1 MSLRPEPIGPVPEET
16 ARVAR
21 AAFPKGHPCLRLRDE
36 LGPVYDDARF
46 AALFPAYG
54 RPAEAPW
61 RLALVT
67 VLQFADGLTDRQAAD
82 AVRDRLAWKY
92 LLGLEL
98 TDTGFDFSVLS
109 DFRAR
114 LVAGAAEQLLL
125 EALLDRCKAAG
136 LVKPRGQQRTDSTH
150 VLAAVRALNRLD
162 LVGETLRHALDTL
175 AAVAPDWLRAWAPP
189 AWYDRYGTRIETTRR
204 PLTQAERDG
213 LAATIGADGRQ
224 LLSAVYGPGAPDW
237 LREIPAVQT
246 LRQVWLQHSYAP
258 DAATGSLRLRAA
270 PDLPPPARTS
280 ESPYDRDARFH
291 TKRRTS
297 WVGYPVHLTET
308 CDPGRPH
315 LVTQVATVPAS
326 TNDVE
331 LTDPIQADLAARG
344 LLPGEHLLD
353 SGYVDAQ
360 HLCGSAKRGI
370 ELVGPALLDTS
381 WQAAA
386 AEGCDVTRFALDW
399 ERRTG
404 TCPGGT
410 TSRSWTGATRD
421 DYPFHQVKFAKA
433 DCLACPLRAQCTR
446 SASRPRQLSL
456 RPREEHVA
464 LQLARRRQA
473 TDDFA
478 ARYRKRAGVE
488 GTIAQGVQ
496 ACGRCGWSM
505 WRSRSASACS
515 GSTIGGPRP
524 RGPPPAPPAS
534 LPSPPPDR
542 LTDFPNSILT
552 ERPLGSTWRTA
563 GSIAPSSTPTAS
575 LHANRAVV
583 AMRVTPEG
591 HMATTA
597 RVSAASR
604 PRRDTCPGSIGTLY
618 PRRRDAARP
627 MLLVRPGQVGKL
639 LTPGRVAAQERR
651 VVS

>member
-46 AALFPAYG
+46 AALFPPHG

-114 LVAGAAEQLLL
+114 LVAGQAEQLLL
-125 EALLDRCKAAG
+125 DALLDRCRAAG

-175 AAVAPDWLRAWAPP
+175 AAVAPDWLRAWAPA
-189 AWYDRYGTRIETTRR
+189 AWYDRYCTRIETTRR
-204 PLTQAERDG
+204 PLTEAERDG
-213 LAATIGADGRQ
+213 LAATIGADGRH
-224 LLSAVYGPGAPDW
+224 LLTVVYGPEAPGW
-237 LREIPAVQT
+237 LREVPAVQT
-246 LRQVWLQHSYAP
+246 LRQVWLQNYYAP
-258 DAATGSLRLRAA
+258 DAATGVLRLRAA
-270 PDLPPPARTS
+270 PDLPPTARTI
-280 ESPYDRDARFH
+280 ESPYDPDARFH
-291 TKRRTS
+291 TKRQTS
-297 WVGYPVHLTET
+297 WVGYTVHLTET
-308 CDPGRPH
+308 CDPDRPH

-331 LTDPIQADLAARG
+331 LTEEIQADLAARD
-344 LLPGEHLLD
+344 LLPGEHLVD
-353 SGYVDAQ
+353 TGYVSAR
-360 HLCGSAKRGI
+360 HLLTSAATYRV
-370 ELVGPALLDTS
+370 ELLGPALLDTS

-386 AEGCDVTRFALDW
+386 AEGFDVTRFAIDW
-399 ERRTG
+399 ERRTV
-404 TCPGGT
+404 TCPGGK
-410 TSRSWTGATRD
+410 TSRSWTEATCD
-421 DYPFHQVKFAKA
+421 DYPFSQVKFAKA
-433 DCLACPLRAQCTR
+433 DCLACPVRAQCTR
-446 SASRPRQLSL
+446 SATRPRQLSL

-464 LQLARRRQA
+464 LQLARQRQT

-496 ACGRCGWSM
+496 ACGLRRARYRTLPKVRLEHVAIAVGLSLQRLDDW
-505 WRSRSASACS
+505 W
-515 GSTIGGPRP
+515 TETPR
-524 RGPPPAPPAS
+524 
-534 LPSPPPDR
+534 
-542 LTDFPNSILT
+542 
-552 ERPLGSTWRTA
+552 
-563 GSIAPSSTPTAS
+563 
-575 LHANRAVV
+575 
-583 AMRVTPEG
+583 
-591 HMATTA
+591 ATT
-597 RVSAASR
+597 RTSRFAA
-604 PRRDTCPGSIGTLY
+604 L
-618 PRRRDAARP
+618 AA
-627 MLLVRPGQVGKL
+627 
-639 LTPGRVAAQERR
+639 A
-651 VVS
+651 